1 MMQYY
6 NDKSNESAANLF
18 FMFFQMFMI
27 LVVYGFVYS
36 SFVAVKMAI
45 EEQGLTEM
53 TYLPEFIALAGY
65 PIVIFRTLKMF
76 KSEKRLRAVAW
87 MMGWASVI
95 IVFLYFHLS
104 QLILN

>member
-6 NDKSNESAANLF
+6 NDKSNESAAKLF

-53 TYLPEFIALAGY
+53 TYLPELIALAGY